1 MLNGHYHRK
10 RNYQSPQHVGEEVDG
25 GMKHIKIIRNFRVC
39 LNPAATDTIMEPIVL
54 QNLNLFLN
62 KFVILSDLLS
72 VSYGS
77 CCYNRINSMC

>member
-39 LNPAATDTIMEPIVL
+39 LNPAATDTIMEPITS
-54 QNLNLFLN
+54 QKTNLFLD
-62 KFVILSDLLS
+62 KPADLS
-72 VSYGS
+72 G
-77 CCYNRINSMC
+77 